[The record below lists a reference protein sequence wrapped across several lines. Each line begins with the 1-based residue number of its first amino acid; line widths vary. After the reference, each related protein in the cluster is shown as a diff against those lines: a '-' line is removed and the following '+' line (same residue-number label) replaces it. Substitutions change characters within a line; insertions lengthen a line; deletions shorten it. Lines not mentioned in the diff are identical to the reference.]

1 MPEIVISDTSCLIV
15 LSKIR
20 ELDLCVNATLVFLSH
35 RKWNRNSEILYRNG
49 FSFWNLPAP
58 LGHKVANLNIDLGE
72 KAAIA
77 LALDVPG
84 SLLILDDEKARHAAE
99 RFHLTITGT
108 LGILVKAKKAGLL
121 QSIKPLI
128 DKIMETDF
136 RLSSTIVQQALAEAG
151 EV

>member
-15 LSKIR
+15 LSKIG
-20 ELDLCVNATLVFLSH
+20 ELDLLRKRYSRVLIPLEVEQEFGDSLPEWILVIEPSH
-35 RKWNRNSEILYRNG
+35 KSQEQV
-49 FSFWNLPAP
+49 SP
-58 LGHKVANLNIDLGE
+58 LNIDPGE

-77 LALDVPG
+77 LSLDHPG
-84 SLLILDDEKARHAAE
+84 SLLIVDDEKARQAAE

-128 DKIMETDF
+128 DQIMETDF
-136 RLSSTIVQQALAEAG
+136 RVSYSIIHQALVEAG
-151 EV
+151 EA

>member
-15 LSKIR
+15 LSKIG
-20 ELDLCVNATLVFLSH
+20 ELDLLRKRYSRVLIPSEVEKEFGNALPDWILVLEPSSIS
-35 RKWNRNSEILYRNG
+35 R
-49 FSFWNLPAP
+49 AQ
-58 LGHKVANLNIDLGE
+58 VAHLNIDPGE

-99 RFHLTITGT
+99 RFHLIITGT

-128 DKIMETDF
+128 DQIMETDF
-136 RLSSTIVQQALAEAG
+136 RLSSTIVQQALSEAG

>member
-15 LSKIR
+15 LSKIG
-20 ELDLCVNATLVFLSH
+20 ELDLLRKRYSRVLIPSEVEQEFGSSLPEWILVLEPSNASRTQ
-35 RKWNRNSEILYRNG
+35 
-49 FSFWNLPAP
+49 
-58 LGHKVANLNIDLGE
+58 VAHLNIDPGE

-128 DKIMETDF
+128 DQIMETDF
-136 RLSSTIVQQALAEAG
+136 RLSSTIVQQALSEAG